1 MNRQDCVKFHSG
13 ISRRVRG
20 KSLIR
25 KAEKTTVSYELFK
38 ILLVALQ
45 SGTYYCNI
53 YVDGQIDEVSCVIK
67 TKKRVHTYPCTTEF
81 NKAFDRHFK

>member
-1 MNRQDCVKFHSG
+1 MFHSG
-13 ISRRVRG
+13 ISRRVKG

-25 KAEKTTVSYELFK
+25 KAEKTSVGYELFK

-53 YVDGQIDEVSCVIK
+53 YVDREIDKVSCVIK
-67 TKKRVHTYPCTTEF
+67 TKKCLHAYPCSTEF
-81 NKAFDRHFK
+81 SKAFDRHFQ